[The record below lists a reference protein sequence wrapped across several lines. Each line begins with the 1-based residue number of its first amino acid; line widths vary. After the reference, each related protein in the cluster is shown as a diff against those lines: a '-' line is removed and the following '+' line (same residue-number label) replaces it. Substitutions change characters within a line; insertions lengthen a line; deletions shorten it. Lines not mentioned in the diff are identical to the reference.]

1 MFRSRLAPSIV
12 LACALGAPAPFVHAQ
27 GADSA
32 ETSATESWTGSA
44 MLPGGAELGFSI
56 TITRGDTPSA
66 TIDIPAQS
74 ALGIPLEVIS
84 LEGDSVLLRIPAPAN
99 AEIAGTVNDQGEL
112 AGMLKQAGMEFPFKM
127 SRSSGEPALAR
138 PQHPEPPYPYTVE
151 GVTFENAPAGV
162 TLAGTL
168 TLPDGDGPFPAAVL
182 VSGSGPQDRDE
193 TLVGHKPFLVLADH
207 LTRAGIAVLRYDE
220 RGVGDSSGDFA
231 TALTDDFADDALAG
245 VAFLMKDP
253 RIASD
258 RVGLIGHSEGGLVA
272 PMAAAGDASVAYIVM
287 LAGLGVDGGEILV
300 SQQIAITSASGSDEL
315 AASVGRHMQAMVEAM
330 RSGDD
335 TGMATSLRDVLRAQM
350 VGATDQQVDDTLAQ
364 QIKVFGSPWM
374 RRFVELN
381 PADYLSR
388 VSQPTLAMFGSLD
401 LQVLP
406 SINAEGMRA
415 ALASA
420 PTDDVTIVTF
430 PGLNHLFQ
438 TAETGAPS
446 EYAMIEETFNETA
459 LDLVS
464 SWITQ
469 RFED

>member
-12 LACALGAPAPFVHAQ
+12 LACALGAHVPFANAQ
-27 GADSA
+27 DTASSEASA
-32 ETSATESWTGSA
+32 SEAWTGSA
-44 MLPGGAELGFSI
+44 TLPGGAELGF
-56 TITRGDTPSA
+56 TITLKRGESPSA
-66 TIDIPAQS
+66 TIDIPTQGAI
-74 ALGIPLEVIS
+74 GIPLEVIS

-99 AEIAGTVNDQGEL
+99 AEIAGTINDQGEL

-127 SRSSGEPALAR
+127 SRSSGAPELAR
-138 PQHPEPPYPYTVE
+138 PQHPEPPFPYTVE
-151 GVTFENAPAGV
+151 AVTFDNEPAGV

-168 TLPDGDGPFPAAVL
+168 TLPEGDGPFPAAVL
-182 VSGSGPQDRDE
+182 ISGSGPQDRDE

-207 LTRAGIAVLRYDE
+207 LTRAGVAVLRYDE
-220 RGVGDSSGDFA
+220 RGVGESSGDFS

-245 VAFLMKDP
+245 VAFLKDDP
-253 RIASD
+253 RIMTD

-272 PMAAAGDASVAYIVM
+272 PMAAVSDTSVAYIVL
-287 LAGLGVDGGEILV
+287 LAGVGLEGGEILV
-300 SQQIAITSASGSDEL
+300 TQQVAMTRVGGSDEI
-315 AASVGRHMQAMVEAM
+315 ARTVGQHMRAMVEAM

-335 TGMATSLRDVLRAQM
+335 PGMATALRAVLRAQM
-350 VGATDQQVDDTLAQ
+350 IGATDQQVDDTLAQ

-374 RRFVELN
+374 RRYVEIN
-381 PADYLSR
+381 PADFLAG

-406 SINAEGMRA
+406 TINAEAVRA

-420 PTDDVTIVTF
+420 PTDDVTIVTL

-438 TAETGAPS
+438 TAQTGSPS
-446 EYAMIEETFNETA
+446 EYTTIEETFNETA
-459 LDLVS
+459 LELVS

-469 RFED
+469 RFVD